1 MNILKELILST
12 FDYHFAEVAPFSK
25 YFEGAELQQRLMNPR
40 RSLSSEKKLE
50 LFSLETIYL
59 TALNVLARFQKSLSN
74 SSSVTDN
81 GPFGVDAF

>member
-40 RSLSSEKKLE
+40 RSLSSEKKIGVIFFRDY
-50 LFSLETIYL
+50 LFDSLKCSCQIPK
-59 TALNVLARFQKSLSN
+59 V
-74 SSSVTDN
+74 SVQFFVGDRQW
-81 GPFGVDAF
+81 PIWR